1 MGRRVILASGSPR
14 RKELLSKITE
24 QFDVIVSACD
34 ETLSGAETPSEAVCT
49 LSARKAM
56 AVAELLQKREPDQ
69 EFMVIGSDTVVSLS
83 GKILGKPRDEEDAVR
98 MLSELSGC
106 THEVFTGVTVYLVGG
121 NTVREHTCF
130 AERTEVHVHAL
141 CAEEISDYV
150 KSGEPMDK
158 AGAYGIQ
165 GMASKFIDG
174 ISGDYFNVVGLPVA
188 HLYQEIKGLI

>member
-14 RKELLSKITE
+14 RKELLSKITGRFE
-24 QFDVIVSACD
+24 VIISECD
-34 ETLSGAETPSEAVCT
+34 ETLSKTETPSEAVCT

-56 AVAELLQKREPDQ
+56 AVAQLLQKREPDQ
-69 EFMVIGSDTVVSLS
+69 EFMVIGADTVVSLS
-83 GKILGKPRDEEDAVR
+83 GKILGKPKNVEDAVR

-106 THEVFTGVTVYLVGG
+106 THEVFTGVTVYLVGAG
-121 NTVREHTCF
+121 AIREHTCF
-130 AERTEVHVHAL
+130 AERTAVCVHTL
-141 CAEEISDYV
+141 SREEILTYV